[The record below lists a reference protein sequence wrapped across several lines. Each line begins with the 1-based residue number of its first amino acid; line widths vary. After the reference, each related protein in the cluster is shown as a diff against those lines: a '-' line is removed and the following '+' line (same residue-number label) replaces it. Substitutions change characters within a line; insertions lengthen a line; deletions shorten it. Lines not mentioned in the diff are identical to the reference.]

1 VLPKKGEFM
10 RLVTIGTLI
19 LYTTLFRGMPGMAEN
34 IDLHDPTSYILSKFE
49 QNNLILL
56 GETHR
61 KPPSLKFVANLIPLL
76 EKVGV
81 THFAMEIP
89 DNQQVNIDMYMEREV
104 GIESIQDLG
113 RLDCPDYRYLFE
125 VLRDVGHLKATAID
139 LPHSLYKTEI
149 MSRDEWMA
157 RSLMKIFDSTPEA
170 KVLLL
175 IGNLHTLKR
184 YNWEDQVI
192 ARKPSIIQFLKSKR
206 PEIKSFSVAQ
216 LIDEHKD
223 VCEFSRK
230 FSPLPG
236 LVALDLTENHRG
248 WKLGMLELIA
258 VKPSEC
264 FELFD
269 GLVVY

>member
-1 VLPKKGEFM
+1 M
-10 RLVTIGTLI
+10 RITTVGILI
-19 LYTTLFRGMPGMAEN
+19 LYATIFRWMPGIAGN
-34 IDLHDPTSYILSKFE
+34 IDLHDPTSYILSKLE
-49 QNNLILL
+49 QNDLVLL
-56 GETHR
+56 GETHQ

-76 EKVGV
+76 RKVKV

-89 DNQQVNIDMYMEREV
+89 DNQQVNIDLYMKREASL
-104 GIESIQDLG
+104 ESIQDLG
-113 RLDCPDYRYLFE
+113 RLDCPEYRYLFE
-125 VLRDVGHLKATAID
+125 VLRDVGQPKATAID
-139 LPHSLYKTEI
+139 LPYALYKTEK
-149 MSRDEWMA
+149 MSRDEWIA
-157 RSLMKIFDSTPEA
+157 RSLVKIFDSTPDA

-184 YNWEDQVI
+184 YEWEDQVI
-192 ARKPSIIQFLKSKR
+192 AKKPSIIQDIKAKR
-206 PEIKSFSVAQ
+206 PKINSFSIAQ
-216 LIDEHKD
+216 LIDEYKD

>member
-1 VLPKKGEFM
+1 VPGEEAALP
-10 RLVTIGTLI
+10 RQGTANA
-19 LYTTLFRGMPGMAEN
+19 RG
-34 IDLHDPTSYILSKFE
+34 
-49 QNNLILL
+49 
-56 GETHR
+56 
-61 KPPSLKFVANLIPLL
+61 
-76 EKVGV
+76 
-81 THFAMEIP
+81 
-89 DNQQVNIDMYMEREV
+89 
-104 GIESIQDLG
+104 
-113 RLDCPDYRYLFE
+113 
-125 VLRDVGHLKATAID
+125 DVQE
-139 LPHSLYKTEI
+139 P
-149 MSRDEWMA
+149 MV
-157 RSLMKIFDSTPEA
+157 KIFDSTPDA

-184 YNWEDQVI
+184 YDWEDQFIVK
-192 ARKPSIIQFLKSKR
+192 KPSIIQDIKSKR

-216 LIDEHKD
+216 LIDKQKD

-258 VKPSEC
+258 VKRSEC